1 MSLFRY
7 WPGLLLALALPAGA
21 AGLSDQAILS
31 RVAEL
36 DARQPSLT
44 ARTLTVAGHDTV
56 GYGFARQLIVD
67 EPDSGRRYYFLPG
80 SLLAVR
86 EGGTLFG
93 FGQNGTLTLWQQDGQ
108 PATLKPSTRRQREQE
123 LKREGAELL
132 TAFRPGQAEF
142 RVMAGQAPAFA
153 DPSERSRYVCLD
165 RIRGLL
171 HASRLDAD
179 AALLLNAAGADGP
192 VSARVGTRD
201 ARYALHCQLAG
212 NGEVQRLTYRPL
224 P

>member
-1 MSLFRY
+1 LLRY
-7 WPGLLLALALPAGA
+7 WPCLFAVLALPAGA
-21 AGLSDQAILS
+21 AGLSDQAILA

-36 DARQPSLT
+36 DARQPTLT
-44 ARTLTVAGHDTV
+44 ARTLTVDGHDTV

-86 EGGTLFG
+86 EGGALFG
-93 FGQNGTLTLWQQDGQ
+93 FGQTGTLTLWQQNGQ
-108 PATLKPSTRRQREQE
+108 TSTPKPSARRQRELE

-142 RVMAGQAPAFA
+142 RVLAGQAPAFA
-153 DPSERSRYVCLD
+153 DPKERSRYVCLD
-165 RIRGLL
+165 RLRGLL
-171 HASRLDAD
+171 HASRVDAD
-179 AALLLNAAGADGP
+179 AALMLSAGGAAGP
-192 VSARVGTRD
+192 VGARVGARD
-201 ARYALHCQLAG
+201 ARYTLQCELAG
-212 NGEVQRLTYRPL
+212 NGEVQKLTYRPQ